1 MTAPAQ
7 ITEAADAPSVAP
19 DPVVE
24 TEDERKSRFSIYH
37 EIKRQLVA
45 EGIPEHEIAFVHDYE
60 GPAAQ
65 AELSRKL
72 NSGEILYSDNKVSN

>member
-1 MTAPAQ
+1 MWRRVVTFILPAPFLKF
-7 ITEAADAPSVAP
+7 TRFCRSF
-19 DPVVE
+19 
-24 TEDERKSRFSIYH
+24 TDERKTRFSIYH